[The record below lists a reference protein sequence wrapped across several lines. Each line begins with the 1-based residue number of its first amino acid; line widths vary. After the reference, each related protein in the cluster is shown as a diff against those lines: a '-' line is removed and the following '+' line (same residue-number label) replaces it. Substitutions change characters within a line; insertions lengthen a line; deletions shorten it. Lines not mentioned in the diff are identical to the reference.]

1 MRFVTIMILFEI
13 VRYITSMLLQ
23 MKFVMIVILFE
34 IDRYITVTVEI
45 CYDGGLIWDW
55 LVT

>member
-45 CYDGGLIWDW
+45 CYDGGLI
-55 LVT
+55 